1 MFNRDSWQE
10 IFATISKNKLRTF
23 LTAFSVSWGIF
34 ILVILLGAGKGLQ
47 NGVRHEFLSDAVNS
61 IWIDNGTTSM
71 AWKGMKPG
79 RFIELNTDDIA
90 LIRSNVKGVEFLSAS
105 WDRGMKTLRY
115 NKTDG
120 AFLVRACLP
129 EHGYLENVSIK
140 QGRFI
145 NEQDQKESRKTC
157 TIGLNVKDAIFKA
170 SDPVGKTI
178 QVEGTNFLV
187 VGVFDDPGRGDLDR
201 IYIPLSTANK
211 IFQAENK
218 VNVIWLT
225 TGSAGIVRSEQM
237 LNEIRRLLAAN
248 HNFNPEDYN
257 AISIFNKNTEYKRIM
272 SMLDNIRTFVWIIG
286 IGTLIAGIVGVSNIM
301 MIVVKE
307 RTREI
312 GIKKALGATP
322 YNVVGQIVAE
332 AIFITGIAG
341 TTGMCC
347 GLWLIE
353 LFQNME
359 LNSDFFRN
367 PEVNM
372 QVVFSAMLV
381 LIMSGTFAGL
391 IPALRASS
399 ISVVDA
405 LKES

>member
-1 MFNRDSWQE
+1 MFNRDSWSE

-34 ILVILLGAGKGLQ
+34 ILVVLLGAGKGLQ
-47 NGVRHEFLSDAVNS
+47 NGARHEFLSDAVNS
-61 IWIDNGTTSM
+61 IWINEGLTAM
-71 AWKGMKPG
+71 PWKGMKPG
-79 RFIELNTDDIA
+79 RYIQLDNEDIQ
-90 LIRSNVKGVEFLSAS
+90 LIQKNVKDIEFISAS
-105 WDRGMKTLRY
+105 WDRGQRTLRY
-115 NKTDG
+115 LKTDG

-129 EHGYLENVSIK
+129 HHGMLENITMK
-140 QGRFI
+140 TGRFL

-157 TIGLNVKDAIFKA
+157 VIGLNVKDALFKKEN
-170 SDPVGKTI
+170 PVGKSILVDGST
-178 QVEGTNFLV
+178 FLI
-187 VGVFDDPGRGDLDR
+187 VGVFDDPGNGDLDR

-211 IFQAENK
+211 IFQARDK
-218 VNVIWLT
+218 VDVIWLT
-225 TGSAGIVRSEQM
+225 TGNVGTIRSEQM
-237 LNEIRRLLAAN
+237 VGEIRRILAAN
-248 HNFNPEDYN
+248 HHFNPEDLN
-257 AISIFNKNTEYKRIM
+257 AVGVYNKNNEYIRIM
-272 SMLDNIRTFVWIIG
+272 DMLDNIRIFVWIIG

-322 YNVVGQIVAE
+322 YNVVGQIVSE
-332 AIFITGIAG
+332 AVFITGIAG
-341 TTGMCC
+341 MTGMCC
-347 GLWLIE
+347 GIWLIE
-353 LFQNME
+353 LFQSLD

-372 QVVFSAMLV
+372 QVIFSAMIV
-381 LIMSGTFAGL
+381 LIFSGTFAGL

-405 LKES
+405 LKET